1 MFYATVRDMHLIKQ
15 TVVTALSLVVV
26 AHIVPGIHFTGLV
39 ALLLAAVV
47 LGLLN
52 ALVRPIL
59 VILTLP
65 VTILTLGLFLFVING
80 FVLYLTAYFVTGF
93 SVSGWLPAIIGSL
106 LIALISSIV
115 NRLV

>member
-1 MFYATVRDMHLIKQ
+1 MKQ
-15 TVVTALSLVVV
+15 TLVTAISLVVV
-26 AHIVPGIHFTGLV
+26 THIVPGIHVMGLIP
-39 ALLLAAVV
+39 LLLAALV

-52 ALVRPIL
+52 ALVRPVL

-65 VTILTLGLFLFVING
+65 VTIFTLGLFLFVING

-93 SVSGWLPAIIGSL
+93 SITGWFPAIIGSL